1 MTKKK
6 VTPKQKRFV
15 EEFLVDKNAT
25 AAAKRAGYSKKT
37 AHSIGSEN
45 LIKPEV
51 KKEISAALKEQS
63 ERTLIT
69 ADRVLEEIYNL
80 AMCDIGEAYN
90 EDGSLKPIKEI
101 PEAIRRAI
109 SSVETEEIKG
119 PDGSCF
125 GQTKKIKF
133 WEKSKNLEMLAKHF
147 KLLTEKF
154 EVQFDESLAI
164 RMKEARERAKNDK

>member
-1 MTKKK
+1 MSEKKLR
-6 VTPKQKRFV
+6 PKQKRFV

-25 AAAKRAGYSKKT
+25 QAAKRAGYKEKCARQT
-37 AHSIGSEN
+37 GSEILTN
-45 LIKPEV
+45 PVVKEEI
-51 KKEISAALKEQS
+51 KKEFEEQAK
-63 ERTLIT
+63 RTLIT
-69 ADRVLEEIYNL
+69 ADRVLEEIYRL

-90 EDGSLKPIKEI
+90 DDGSLKPIKDI
-101 PEAIRRAI
+101 PEDVRRAI
-109 SSVETEEIKG
+109 SSVETDEIKG

-154 EVQFDESLAI
+154 EVETNIDLARRI
-164 RMKEARERAKNDK
+164 KEAREKNGK